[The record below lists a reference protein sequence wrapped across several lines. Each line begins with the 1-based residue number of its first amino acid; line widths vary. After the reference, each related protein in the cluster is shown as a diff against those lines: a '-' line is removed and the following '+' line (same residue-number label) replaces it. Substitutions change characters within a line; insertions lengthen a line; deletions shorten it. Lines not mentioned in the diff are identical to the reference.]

1 MLTIKNFI
9 SAKEIKALRAV
20 LDKAP
25 FQTGTLSGKT
35 ALKNNLQADR
45 NHPQVKHV
53 TEVMIAKML
62 SRQEITSYVMPKNVT
77 LMYNRYD
84 PGMTYKDHMDAA
96 LMGPSMAE
104 AIRADLSFTVFLSDP
119 MTYQGGEFVVQTP
132 YGEQRIK
139 HQAGTLMCYPTDVLH
154 RVNEV
159 TSGSRW
165 AAVGWFQS
173 FIKDPQH
180 RLMNY
185 QMDKFR
191 HQLVA
196 ETKTESELP
205 ETFAHIHQNLLRGWV
220 DV

>member
-9 SAKEIKALRAV
+9 TAKEVKALRDV
-20 LDKAP
+20 LEKAP
-25 FQTGTLSGKT
+25 FQSGTTSGKKT
-35 ALKNNLQADR
+35 LKNNLQADR

-53 TEVMIAKML
+53 TDVMISKMM
-62 SRQEITSYVMPKNVT
+62 SRQELTSYVMPKNVT

-96 LMGPSMAE
+96 LMGPSMDE
-104 AIRADLSFTVFLSDP
+104 AIRSDLSFTVFLSDP
-119 MTYQGGEFVVQTP
+119 MEYEGGEFVIQTP

-139 HQAGTLMCYPTDVLH
+139 HQAGTLMSYPTNVIH
-154 RVNEV
+154 RVDEV

-185 QMDKFR
+185 EMDKFR
-191 HQLVA
+191 HKLVA
-196 ETKTESELP
+196 ETKKDSSLP
-205 ETFAHIHQNLLRGWV
+205 EEFAYMHQNLLRTWV